1 MPNRLKL
8 DICHTLFKFFAALS
22 ALGDGRYLVEK
33 VKHVSAEMDKQ
44 NSFKHGKSID

>member
-33 VKHVSAEMDKQ
+33 VNHVSA
-44 NSFKHGKSID
+44 FKHGKSIDWKWV